1 MQQKIKFFQN
11 NIVSFVLIKDTF
23 IYYHKCKCITKNMF
37 FLFLDFYLQDL
48 KFCKWHWLTFWEKKV
63 ESGRKMICREKEG
76 ILVSLLP

>member
-23 IYYHKCKCITKNMF
+23 IYYYKCKCMTKNMF

-48 KFCKWHWLTFWEKKV
+48 KFCK
-63 ESGRKMICREKEG
+63 
-76 ILVSLLP
+76 